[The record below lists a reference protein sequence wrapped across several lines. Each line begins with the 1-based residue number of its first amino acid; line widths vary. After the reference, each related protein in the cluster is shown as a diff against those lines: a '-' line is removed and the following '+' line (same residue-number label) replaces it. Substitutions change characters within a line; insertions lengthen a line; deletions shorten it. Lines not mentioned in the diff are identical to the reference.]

1 MERPSTLAQ
10 EHGTHVTSILPGPL
24 HDNLER
30 IDKDGSS
37 ITDGRSSELLKD
49 PLSPPPGECKTPS
62 LKRLPSAEKSQI
74 DEQNDAS
81 YPSTGDIP
89 GKLGEGKT
97 KDENETMDKDGS
109 VADHLSTTLESIG
122 SSLDKKPPDSSH
134 LVNFT
139 VTTSFAIPKPPS
151 KEQKKVSGKGSAKSK
166 EPNKVVSSPKAQGY
180 YHMEYFLFPDATEPI
195 KADVVLF
202 GAVAKLYMENE
213 TKVLKPWQE
222 DDKIWLAWTQ
232 NIELNVTKEF
242 LLKFTSYKAM
252 FMMWNTKD
260 KVSSRARF
268 DRPKAFRLTNP
279 DEDTEM
285 GTSYLVLKQ
294 RKLYEDTEPPHSFI
308 SLKDVNPLSSP
319 EEPPYSRVTAELKPL
334 STGAEV
340 LEKLPPIASAPSTG
354 HSRAGDRV
362 SAPPPSSG
370 HSRAGDRVSLRSADH
385 IGNLPSLPTPSRDT
399 MFYDACDLKIKSD
412 KTHLKGSANK
422 QKPIMTKAENRKV
435 PSLTPRGRGKSSA
448 VKSKS
453 PSKVD
458 KKNKKSAHVPDTK
471 YNFTMQLNLIHLLA
485 GDESV
490 TSYLKEPFQNILYG
504 YVTMAV
510 DTPLLSNEQKREL
523 NPLVIR
529 INSATCLP
537 NTPVPIEV
545 LKAKCLPVYCRY
557 RFHDQPLHQTYGQ
570 EHGTHVYFKDVN
582 VILTETISPGRLR
595 EYLRGPPLEIE
606 VHDRDKKMEDFV
618 KIPSLFGSEPEDE
631 KLSNVGLVASK
642 RTIYN
647 PFMEKDKM
655 WNPYGIAKVD
665 LSDLLLGEKYLNITV
680 PIHSCVAP
688 DPIGYQ
694 RDSKSGKIMGVPGSV
709 DGPQGSPLRMGHY
722 LESNSVLKLRVGI
735 AVPLT
740 PTSESDDCPY
750 GRLIYIFDKDNTAL
764 LHEVMKLIT
773 QINAEALKLDEYC
786 LSLIQECLPK
796 IKLKPEEKGNTALDV
811 ITGFHIMDG
820 QIHLFILEGLKDK
833 AIKQLWEQTPIRS
846 LQNKCGKLEILYNS
860 DMSFHQR
867 LYEDLDAIL
876 YHIQLHEP
884 LSAIVQQPLLYVRD
898 MVPSA
903 CFQALSR
910 LDHICHATKLREV
923 IQGDLLPSVEMVN
936 LLSREFGIPLTKET
950 FVQKVP
956 LLSSSY
962 PVSPG
967 AEKKYFKPSAFHVP
981 LDNYNTM
988 YMQWKKDQQS
998 SLQDCKDH
1006 IQNNIDA
1013 VYQMQRKFGKPQEKT
1028 ISFVPTDG
1036 KLVHNYSCQSLNS
1049 SELAIKRLRQELAK
1063 EPKQIFTYSQIYSS
1077 ASLDPVAREEEVK
1090 ALNRKSKDAW
1100 LTPHGFIFSGSK
1112 SSLECN
1118 QHPMK
1123 PDEARLADLSKKWKE
1138 NVLHANILK
1147 PTLKR
1152 DRWNWMHRHL
1162 DFDLYKKASGF
1173 FDIPPPITTHLPG
1186 EAFKDEQIQEQLELS
1201 KCKDNAGV
1209 DDTKMKIY
1217 RCSTEAELVA
1227 KGLKASDQLSKLSG
1241 LLKDKPEKLSLRL
1254 PDMIL
1259 KPIPALAVLG
1269 DTEEPTS
1276 CGFIPGAL
1284 THHSLK
1290 WKTNMIPLHDMEH
1303 TKFDELRG
1311 KAFNS
1316 YCSSHQFLYKRKIN
1330 ELCDEEKKSLIWQ
1343 QSFKEQPIRRC
1354 NVEIKKSGNMVETN
1368 AINKVLL
1375 HVE

>member
-1 MERPSTLAQ
+1 MESPKTLAQ
-10 EHGTHVTSILPGPL
+10 ELGTQITSIPPGSVS
-24 HDNLER
+24 DNLER
-30 IDKDGSS
+30 FDRDGRF
-37 ITDGRSSELLKD
+37 ITDIRRSESLKE
-49 PLSPPPGECKTPS
+49 PSSSPPVECETPN
-62 LKRLPSAEKSQI
+62 LKKLPSAVRSEI

-81 YPSTGDIP
+81 YPSTRDIP
-89 GKLGEGKT
+89 GDLREAKT
-97 KDENETMDKDGS
+97 KESEENETMDKDGS
-109 VADHLSTTLESIG
+109 VVDHLSTNLESTE
-122 SSLDKKPPDSSH
+122 SSLDRKPPDSSH

-151 KEQKKVSGKGSAKSK
+151 KEQKKVSEKGSAKSK

-180 YHMEYFLFPDATEPI
+180 YHMEYFLFPDDAVPI
-195 KADVVLF
+195 KADVVVF

-232 NIELNVTKEF
+232 NIELNVTREF
-242 LLKFTSYKAM
+242 LQKITSYRPM

-260 KVSSRARF
+260 KVCSRARF
-268 DRPKAFRLTNP
+268 DRPKAFRLANP
-279 DEDTEM
+279 DEDTAM
-285 GTSYLVLKQ
+285 GTSNLVLKQ
-294 RKLYEDTEPPHSFI
+294 RKLYEDTQPPHSFI
-308 SLKDVNPLSSP
+308 SLKDINPISSP
-319 EEPPYSRVTAELKPL
+319 RGLQYNRVTELKPL
-334 STGAEV
+334 SAGAEV
-340 LEKLPPIASAPSTG
+340 SEKLPPIS
-354 HSRAGDRV
+354 
-362 SAPPPSSG
+362 SAPPSSIG
-370 HSRAGDRVSLRSADH
+370 HSRAGDRVSLRSADF
-385 IGNLPSLPTPSRDT
+385 IGNLPSLPLPSREKT
-399 MFYDACDLKIKSD
+399 SDLKHKSD
-412 KTHLKGSANK
+412 KTHLEGSANK
-422 QKPIMTKAENRKV
+422 EKPIMTKTETQKV

-453 PSKVD
+453 PPKGD
-458 KKNKKSAHVPDTK
+458 KKNAKSAHVPEMK
-471 YNFTMQLNLIHLLA
+471 YHFTMQLDLLPLLA

-510 DTPLLSNEQKREL
+510 DAPLLSSEQKQEL

-557 RFHDQPLHQTYGQ
+557 RFHDQPLHQTHDQ

-582 VILTETISPGRLR
+582 VILTGTISPGKLR

-618 KIPSLFGSEPEDE
+618 KTPSLFGSEPEDE

-642 RTIYN
+642 RTVYN

-665 LSDLLLGEKYLNITV
+665 LSDLLLGEKYLNIMV

-722 LESNSVLKLRVGI
+722 LESNSILKLRVDI

-740 PTSESDDCPY
+740 PTSESSDCPY
-750 GRLIYIFDKDNTAL
+750 GRLIYIFDNDNTTL
-764 LHEVMKLIT
+764 LYELMKLIM
-773 QINAEALKLDEYC
+773 QINAKALKLDEYC

-811 ITGFHIMDG
+811 ITGFHILDG

-846 LQNKCGKLEILYNS
+846 FQSKGGKLEILYNS

-876 YHIQLHEP
+876 YHVQLHEP
-884 LSAIVQQPLLYVRD
+884 LSSIVQQPLLYVRD
-898 MVPSA
+898 MLPSA

-910 LDHICHATKLREV
+910 LDHICHVTKLREV

-950 FVQKVP
+950 FLHKVP

-962 PVSPG
+962 PVSPD
-967 AEKKYFKPSAFHVP
+967 AEENNFKPSAFHVP
-981 LDNYNTM
+981 LDNYNPK
-988 YMQWKKDQQS
+988 YMQWKKDQQI

-1006 IQNNIDA
+1006 IKNNIDA
-1013 VYQMQRKFGKPQEKT
+1013 VYEMQRKFGNPLEKT
-1028 ISFVPTDG
+1028 ISFVPPDG

-1049 SELAIKRLRQELAK
+1049 SELAKKRLRQELAK
-1063 EPKQIFTYSQIYSS
+1063 EPKQIFTYSQVYTS
-1077 ASLDPVAREEEVK
+1077 ASLEPVDRDDEIK
-1090 ALNRKSKDAW
+1090 ALATKSKDEW
-1100 LTPHGFIFSGSK
+1100 LTPDGFIIPGSK

-1118 QHPMK
+1118 QHTKK

-1147 PTLKR
+1147 PTLNR
-1152 DRWNWMHRHL
+1152 DRWSWMHRHL
-1162 DFDLYKKASGF
+1162 DFDLYKRPSLF
-1173 FDIPPPITTHLPG
+1173 FDTSPPIITHLPG
-1186 EAFKDEQIQEQLELS
+1186 ETFKDEQMHEQLDFS
-1201 KCKDNAGV
+1201 KCNAGV
-1209 DDTKMKIY
+1209 DDSKMKIY
-1217 RCSTEAELVA
+1217 RCSTEAEQA
-1227 KGLKASDQLSKLSG
+1227 TKGLKAGDQLSKLSG
-1241 LLKDKPEKLSLRL
+1241 LLKDRPEKLSLRL

-1259 KPIPALAVLG
+1259 KPIPAFAVMR

-1276 CGFIPGAL
+1276 CGFIPGAQ

-1311 KAFNS
+1311 KDFNA
-1316 YCSSHQFLYKRKIN
+1316 YCSNHQFLYKRKIN

-1343 QSFKEQPIRRC
+1343 HSCKEQPIRRC
-1354 NVEIKKSGNMVETN
+1354 KVEIKKSRNMVETQ
-1368 AINKVLL
+1368 AINNVLL